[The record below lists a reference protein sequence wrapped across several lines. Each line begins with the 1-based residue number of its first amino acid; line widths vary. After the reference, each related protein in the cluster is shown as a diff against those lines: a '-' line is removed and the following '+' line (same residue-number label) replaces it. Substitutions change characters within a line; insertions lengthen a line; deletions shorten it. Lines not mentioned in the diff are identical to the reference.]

1 MEMANISPD
10 RVTLFGN
17 FTVPVTMITL
27 WAVSAVIIV
36 LSIVFKFVIFPRF
49 TAKPKNLQ
57 NVIELGIEAGNKMAL
72 SNMSSMGKSISS
84 YVAVLAITGV
94 MSGVVGL
101 LGVRAPGTGI
111 NFTAALAL
119 ITFVLINIYAIK
131 KKGLWGRM
139 KWFGEPVKFIAP
151 IKLLTQLS
159 TPISLACRMFG
170 NLFSG
175 LVIMDL
181 VYQAMGNF
189 AIAVPGI
196 LAIYFNLFHIAMQS
210 YVFVALTM
218 AFINEGIE

>member
-84 YVAVLAITGV
+84 YVAVLAITVV
-94 MSGVVGL
+94 MSGLVEL
-101 LGVRAPGTGI
+101 IGVRAPETDI

-175 LVIMDL
+175 LIIMEL
-181 VYQAMGNF
+181 VYSAMGHF
-189 AIAVPGI
+189 AVAVPGI
-196 LAIYFNLFHIAMQS
+196 LAIYFNLFHVGMQA
-210 YVFVALTM
+210 YVFIILSLS
-218 AFINEGIE
+218 FINEGIE